1 MEDVQE
7 PVLDIDACDRTDP
20 LAVVEYID
28 DIYSLYKKIEV
39 TFKISLLV
47 GSCNEQLFFKITN

>member
-39 TFKISLLV
+39 GL
-47 GSCNEQLFFKITN
+47 